1 MKNTVTV
8 YNLTENDIIGARKAK
23 KEDYDLI
30 CMVMIGLGDHEDAQ
44 PGTMLKMLDVLF
56 SKQLETKDKKELL
69 EDQCGIPM
77 KEERIEE
84 EVETMCSLGQGIY
97 EQGIEQGVEIGGIKT
112 LIQDNIE
119 ENIPISRIIE
129 KLMRRFS
136 LSEEAAREKIDF
148 YKNEALAVN

>member
-1 MKNTVTV
+1 MRLFQYK
-8 YNLTENDIIGARKAK
+8 LIENNKTGARKAK
-23 KEDYDLI
+23 KEDYDLL
-30 CMVMIGLGDHEDAQ
+30 CMVMIGLGNHEDAQ

-56 SKQLETKDKKELL
+56 SKQLETQEKKNLL
-69 EDQCGIPM
+69 EDQCGIAM